1 MFAFLLSVLT
11 PNHPLTLNSDRK
23 ERGEHVQQYAN
34 TQDFYGSV
42 DADESGNLMFFHVP
56 DGIIRPAIAYQHKM
70 TFVKRSDKYK
80 AIKNLGK
87 NVRIKGS
94 ILKTPDFEILIV
106 EEVEILQMEV

>member
-11 PNHPLTLNSDRK
+11 TNYPLILNSDRK
-23 ERGEHVQQYAN
+23 ERGKYVQQYTEN
-34 TQDFYGSV
+34 QEFYGSV
-42 DADESGNLMFFHVP
+42 DSDEFGNLMFFHVP
-56 DGIIRPAIAYQHKM
+56 DGIIKPAIAYQHKM

-80 AIKNLGK
+80 VIKNLGK

-106 EEVEILQMEV
+106 EQIEILQMEV